1 MPVEFLGMIGVK
13 PSESNAAMHI
23 IGGGIDH
30 DYLCNFT
37 MAHENSDFD
46 GVLVGYT
53 SASAD
58 GLHVAQAAAACS
70 ERIKFLIAH
79 RPGFVTPTLAARK
92 FATLDFF
99 TKGRVSV
106 HIITGG
112 HDTEQQRD
120 GDWKGHDE
128 RYRRTDEYLSV
139 MRRTWE
145 HDAHGREPFDF
156 EGEFYNI
163 VGQNPEVLPSQ
174 PGGIPLYFGGA
185 SDIAFEIGTKHA
197 DVYMMW
203 GEPRASIAATID
215 RVRKMSA
222 VHGRDPRLSV
232 SFRPIIAPTEDQAWE
247 KAHNYLAAVNKLRKQ
262 SLDFRP
268 QSRGSQRLL
277 EFAEKG
283 DIHDERLWMPIA
295 GATGAAGNSTALVG
309 TPEQVAEVLLKYIDL
324 GVSTILI
331 RGFDPL
337 PDAIDYGRELIPMVK
352 QEVARREASRSPS
365 QGELPKAEGV
375 PSTAV
380 AD

>member
-1 MPVEFLGMIGVK
+1 MSVEFLGMIGVK

-30 DYLCNFT
+30 DYLCRFT
-37 MAHENSDFD
+37 KAHEDSDFD

-53 SASAD
+53 SGSAD

-79 RPGFVTPTLAARK
+79 RPGFVAPTLAARK

-99 TKGRVSV
+99 TGGRVSV

-112 HDTEQQRD
+112 HDAEQQRD

-128 RYRRTDEYLSV
+128 RYRRTDEYLTV
-139 MRRTWE
+139 LRRTLE

-156 EGEFYNI
+156 DGEFYQV
-163 VGQNPEVLPSQ
+163 VGQNPEVAPVQ
-174 PGGIPLYFGGA
+174 PDGIPLYFGGA
-185 SDIAFEIGTKHA
+185 SDIAFEIGVKHA

-203 GEPRASIAATID
+203 GEPRASIASTIE
-215 RVRKMSA
+215 RVHEGAAK
-222 VHGRDPRLSV
+222 HGRKPRLSV
-232 SFRPIIAPTEDQAWE
+232 SFRPIIAPTEERAWE
-247 KAHNYLAAVNKLRKQ
+247 KARGYLAAVQKLAKQ
-262 SLDFRP
+262 PLDFRP

-277 EFAEKG
+277 EFAAQGEV
-283 DIHDERLWMPIA
+283 HDERLWMPIA

-352 QEVARREASRSPS
+352 AEVARRDAEAART
-365 QGELPKAEGV
+365 AEQQEPAAV
-375 PSTAV
+375 VASTV
-380 AD
+380 